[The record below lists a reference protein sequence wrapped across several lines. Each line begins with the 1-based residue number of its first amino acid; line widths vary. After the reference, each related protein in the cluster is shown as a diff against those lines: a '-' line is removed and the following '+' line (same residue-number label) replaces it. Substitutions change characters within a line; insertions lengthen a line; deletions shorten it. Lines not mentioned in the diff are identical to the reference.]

1 MSGSNFEK
9 KKSILTILKV
19 DSSRL
24 YERVVERRKEYM
36 LIFAVKRSR
45 EHFKEVF
52 TSKYD
57 TIQFAEMTL
66 LSPELIGCLDAF
78 YTKIDNL
85 KWYLNSTE
93 DMPATVEDK
102 TGRDIKELKDSFET
116 LKLYLEAELNVSA
129 EQSEEVA
136 S

>member
-9 KKSILTILKV
+9 KKSILTILKI

-24 YERVVERRKEYM
+24 FDRVVQRRKEYM
-36 LIFAVKRSR
+36 VIFAVKRTR
-45 EHFKEVF
+45 EHFKDVF
-52 TSKYD
+52 ESKYD
-57 TIQFAEMTL
+57 TITFSDLAL
-66 LSPELIGCLDAF
+66 LSPELIGCLDA
-78 YTKIDNL
+78 YYSRIDDL

-102 TGRDIKELKDSFET
+102 TGKDIKELKESYET
-116 LKLYLEAELNVSA
+116 LKLYLEAELDVSTRN
-129 EQSEEVA
+129 SEEVA